1 MLKMAFKKGLAPKK
15 KDLTLLLCSAQWI
28 SEFPKEIQELYGA
41 SPENPK
47 TIMLVPYAVDDR
59 DAVLERVSK
68 ALAPMGITVVSAHK
82 TKYPLAMLNKV
93 DGVFVTGGNT
103 FRLADELQKTGL
115 DKAIHYKVKA
125 GMPYMG
131 SSAGTNVACPTMM
144 TTNDMPIVQP
154 KSFKAINLIPFQINA
169 HYFAGAFKYD
179 DDGKGSYI
187 PYAGETRDDRIIQFQ
202 EEQKIPVVGLREST
216 ALRIQGN
223 KVQLLGKKPA
233 RIFIPGK
240 KPVDVTTNTAL
251 TALMAPKKTIA
262 ATPKK
267 PARQ

>member
-1 MLKMAFKKGLAPKK
+1 MLKMAFEKGPAPQKQ
-15 KDLTLLLCSAQWI
+15 DLNLLLCSAQWV

-47 TIMLVPYAVDDR
+47 TIMLVPYAVDQR
-59 DAVLERVSK
+59 DEVLTKVQK
-68 ALAPMGITVVSAHK
+68 ALEPMGITVLSAHQ
-82 TKYPLAMLNKV
+82 TNDPVAMLNKV

-115 DKAIHYKVKA
+115 DKAIHDKVLA

-144 TTNDMPIVQP
+144 TTNDMPIVYP
-154 KSFKAINLIPFQINA
+154 KSFNAINLIPFQINA

-179 DDGKGSYI
+179 DDGQGNYI

-202 EEQKIPVVGLREST
+202 EEQKVPVVGLREST
-216 ALRIQGN
+216 ALRIRGSE
-223 KVQLLGKKPA
+223 VQLLGKKPA
-233 RIFIPGK
+233 RIFIPGQ
-240 KPVDVTTNTAL
+240 KPFDVTDNAAL
-251 TALMAPKKTIA
+251 TALMNPKKTTTV
-262 ATPKK
+262 TPKN
-267 PARQ
+267 PTA